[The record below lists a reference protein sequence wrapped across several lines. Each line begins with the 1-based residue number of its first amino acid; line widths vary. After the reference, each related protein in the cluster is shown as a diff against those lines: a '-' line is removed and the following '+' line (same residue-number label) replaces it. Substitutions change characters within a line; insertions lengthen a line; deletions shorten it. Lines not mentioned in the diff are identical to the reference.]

1 MNIFFNA
8 NNKATLESLQQC
20 GVKNVL
26 VSHRYSHNLKKFSD
40 CFDNIFLIAGVNGE
54 PNKYH
59 NFLKDNRELYTN
71 AAQFFVNENM
81 CDTINFLKKERDM
94 KLDTIPV
101 LQQDFN
107 KHLSQLNLPMG
118 SDVCVGKM
126 SGRLDM
132 EESIRRLP
140 ISMKYHGLGKGK
152 YINKKTFESI
162 DTSLWISAALAKKF
176 DIWTGTNVI
185 PIKINQNNMGEP
197 ILKHYCEK
205 YKDNMDNIG
214 IKYQDVLDNKYY
226 TMLKLP
232 IALYYMPLCK
242 TLNSYSDNFIKE

>member
-1 MNIFFNA
+1 MKIFFNS

-26 VSHRYSHNLKKFSD
+26 VSHKYSNNLKKFSD

-54 PNKYH
+54 PDKYH
-59 NFLKDNRELYTN
+59 RFLKDNRNLYTN
-71 AAQFFVNENM
+71 AAQFFVNNNM
-81 CDTINFLKKERDM
+81 SETINFLKKERNMD
-94 KLDTIPV
+94 LDTIPV

-107 KHLSQLNLPMG
+107 KHLSQLNLPVG

-140 ISMKYHGLGKGK
+140 VNMKYHGLGKGK
-152 YINKKTFESI
+152 YINKQTFNSI

-176 DIWTGTNVI
+176 DIWTGNSTIN
-185 PIKINQNNMGEP
+185 IKINNNTTDP

-205 YKDNMDNIG
+205 YKDSMEMIG
-214 IKYQDVLDNKYY
+214 INYQGVLDNHYY

-232 IALYYMPLCK
+232 IALYYIPLCK
-242 TLNSYSDNFIKE
+242 SQGSYTSNFIK